1 MADTP
6 AKIRDKAL
14 AKARADLKAGK
25 ITASEYRKDVT
36 AANRRFAMTSNKG
49 GGARAAAKIVSD
61 SKKVEQGFSA
71 LNAAQKLKAPLAT
84 AGRVAKNIAMGGA
97 NMRQRAITTAAL
109 AVPVAVSKIREGAK
123 DSNKRPAK
131 AGELRGAGVAY
142 SKGGTPVRQVN
153 KPATTPRRGKRA
165 DSGDSARGA
174 ASAAA
179 NIKAGRVTT
188 STAKGSQNG
197 SVGRTGAVHTVKKG
211 DTLWD
216 IAQANKTTVSALLRA
231 NPTIA
236 KRKEAGKVTI
246 FSGSKVRIPGKK

>member
-6 AKIRDKAL
+6 AKVRDKAL

-49 GGARAAAKIVSD
+49 GGAKAAAKIVSD

-71 LNAAQKLKAPLAT
+71 LNTAQKLKAPLANV
-84 AGRVAKNIAMGGA
+84 GRVAKNIVMGGA

-109 AVPVAVSKIREGAK
+109 AVPVVVSKIREGAK

-142 SKGGTPVRQVN
+142 SKGGTPVRQVS
-153 KPATTPRRGKRA
+153 KPATAAKKPTASRRRA
-165 DSGDSARGA
+165 DSADSSRTPKPLTKAQQN
-174 ASAAA
+174 ASL
-179 NIKAGRVTT
+179 
-188 STAKGSQNG
+188 
-197 SVGRTGAVHTVKKG
+197 GRTKAVHTVKKG

-216 IAQANKTTVSALLRA
+216 IAQANNTTVSALLKA
-231 NPTIA
+231 NPIIA